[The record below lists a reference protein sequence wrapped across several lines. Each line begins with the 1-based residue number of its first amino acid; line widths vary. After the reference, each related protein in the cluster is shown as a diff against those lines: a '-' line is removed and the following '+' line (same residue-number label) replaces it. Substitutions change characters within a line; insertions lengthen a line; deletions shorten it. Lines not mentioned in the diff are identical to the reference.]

1 MLYENIKAV
10 CKEKNIPM
18 YQVEDDT
25 GLPRGSISKW
35 QTVKPSYDKVKA
47 VATRLEVSMDS
58 LVD

>member
-1 MLYENIKAV
+1 MLYENIKSV
-10 CKEKNIPM
+10 CKEKKIPM

-35 QTVKPSYDKVKA
+35 RTVKPAYDKLQA
-47 VATRLEVSMDS
+47 VAKRLDVSMDE